1 MPVAGLV
8 LLLGVDRF
16 MNEARAVVN
25 LIGNGVATIAIARWD
40 NALDLENG
48 APGHPRAARGGTAPH
63 NRRGP
68 PGRGRSKPRAE
79 RPGIP
84 FTKGEKLVMRIVEIR
99 EVTKPIASPIRN
111 AYIDFS
117 KMTTSLVAVVTDV
130 VRDGRPVVG
139 YGFNSNGRYGQ
150 GGLIRERFRDRILE
164 ADPQEPPG
172 RRPRQHRPG
181 QGLGRDDENEKP
193 GGHGERSVAV
203 GTIDMAVWDAVAK
216 IEGKPLFRLLAE
228 RHGREANPS
237 VFVYAAGGY
246 YYPGKGNEQ
255 LRAEMRGY
263 LDRGYNVVK
272 MKIGGASHRGGPSAG
287 SRRSWTRSDR
297 QAQLAVDANGRF
309 DLETG
314 IAYAKMLRDYP
325 LFWYEEIGDPL
336 DFALQAAMSEFYP
349 GPMATGENLF
359 SHQDARNLLRYGGMR
374 PDRDWLQFDC
384 ALSYGLVE
392 YLRTLDV
399 LRQFG
404 WSPSRCIPHGGHQM
418 SLMIAA
424 GLGLG
429 GNESY
434 PDLFQPYGGFP
445 DGVRVEKGT

>member
-1 MPVAGLV
+1 
-8 LLLGVDRF
+8 
-16 MNEARAVVN
+16 
-25 LIGNGVATIAIARWD
+25 
-40 NALDLENG
+40 
-48 APGHPRAARGGTAPH
+48 
-63 NRRGP
+63 
-68 PGRGRSKPRAE
+68 
-79 RPGIP
+79 
-84 FTKGEKLVMRIVEIR
+84 MRITDVVEI
-99 EVTKPIASPIRN
+99 TKPIASPIRN

-130 VRDGRPVVG
+130 VVDGRRVVG

-150 GGLIRERFRDRILE
+150 GGLIRERFRDRILQAE
-164 ADPQEPPG
+164 PDSLLNPQGDNLDP
-172 RRPRQHRPG
+172 HRVW
-181 QGLGRDDENEKP
+181 QAMMINEKP

-203 GTIDMAVWDAVAK
+203 GTLDMAIWDATAK
-216 IEGKPLFRLLAE
+216 IAGKPLFRLLADMK
-228 RHGREANPS
+228 GTVANPR

-246 YYPGKGNEQ
+246 YYPGKDLTA
-255 LRAEMRGY
+255 LRQEMRSY

-272 MKIGGASHRGGPSAG
+272 MKIGGAPLEED
-287 SRRSWTRSDR
+287 RRRIEAVLQEIGHEAR
-297 QAQLAVDANGRF
+297 LAVDANGRF

-314 IAYAKMLRDYP
+314 IAYAKMLREYP
-325 LFWYEEIGDPL
+325 LFWYEEVGDPL
-336 DFALQAAMSEFYP
+336 DFALQAALSEFYP

-374 PDRDWLQFDC
+374 PDRDYLQFDC

-392 YLRTLDV
+392 YLRTLEV
-399 LRQFG
+399 LEQFS

-418 SLMIAA
+418 SLNIAA

-445 DGVRVEKGT
+445 DSVKVEDGHIVMPELPGIGFEGKSELIKVMRALAE

>member
-1 MPVAGLV
+1 MTV
-8 LLLGVDRF
+8 
-16 MNEARAVVN
+16 
-25 LIGNGVATIAIARWD
+25 
-40 NALDLENG
+40 
-48 APGHPRAARGGTAPH
+48 
-63 NRRGP
+63 
-68 PGRGRSKPRAE
+68 
-79 RPGIP
+79 
-84 FTKGEKLVMRIVEIR
+84 RIVDIR

-117 KMTTSLVAVVTDV
+117 KMTSSLVAVVTNV
-130 VRDGRPVVG
+130 VRDGKTVVG

-150 GGLIRERFRDRILE
+150 GGLIRERFAQRVLE
-164 ADPQEPPG
+164 ADPKT
-172 RRPRQHRPG
+172 
-181 QGLGRDDENEKP
+181 LLDESGDNLDPHKVWATLMMNEKP

-216 IEGKPLFRLLAE
+216 IAGKPLFRLLAE
-228 RHGREANPS
+228 QHKREADPR

-246 YYPGKGNEQ
+246 YYPGKDNSA

-272 MKIGGASHRGGPSAG
+272 MKIGGAPLAE
-287 SRRSWTRSDR
+287 DR
-297 QAQLAVDANGRF
+297 QRIEAVLKEIGSDAQLAVDANGRF
-309 DLETG
+309 DLETA
-314 IAYAKMLRDYP
+314 IAYAKMLRDYQ
-325 LFWYEEIGDPL
+325 LFWYEEAGDPL
-336 DFALQAAMSEFYP
+336 DYSLQAALAEFYP
-349 GPMATGENLF
+349 RPMATGENLF
-359 SHQDARNLLRYGGMR
+359 SHQDARNLIKYGGMR

-399 LRQFG
+399 LKTHG

-418 SLMIAA
+418 SLNIAA

-445 DGVRVEKGT
+445 EGVRVENGHITMPDLPGIGFEGKSDLYKEMKALAS